1 MTKPVTAASALLLR
15 EAGKLNINDKLS
27 KYCPKFSKLKIGEL
41 DENKNIINLHTPDR
55 ELTLLDLLTHT
66 AGFGTD
72 EIGTMAV
79 SYTNLDV
86 YKRQHQ
92 IFVKRLLIYN
102 YITLFKKNQHIICEI
117 SSQPEKTLIRK
128 HK

>member
-72 EIGTMAV
+72 EIGTMVTDKAAP
-79 SYTNLDV
+79 
-86 YKRQHQ
+86 R
-92 IFVKRLLIYN
+92 R
-102 YITLFKKNQHIICEI
+102 E
-117 SSQPEKTLIRK
+117 EKS
-128 HK
+128 